1 MLDFISRMDSVSQI
15 VISIAIMI
23 FAGFIFTR
31 ITKKLKLPNVTAYL
45 VAGIVI
51 GPYCLNL
58 IPNGVI
64 VGSSFI
70 SDIALAFIAFSVGEY
85 FKFSS
90 LKTNGAKTI
99 VITLFDALFASLLV
113 FVVCYFLVG
122 LSFGLSLVLSA
133 LASATAPA
141 SIAMTI
147 RQTRSK
153 GEFVDTLLQVIA
165 LDDVIS
171 LIAYSVAISVAVVSS
186 VGGVAT
192 MSFATIIKPVL
203 NNLIAIALG
212 VVFAFIL
219 KFLLPER
226 RTNDNRLII
235 VICMLFLFCGICTSM
250 GVSPLLGCM
259 VIGMVY
265 VNITKDEKLF
275 LQVNYFSPPILL
287 LFFVRSGMSLNL
299 SSLVTS
305 GGAFGSIPLGVVGII
320 YFAVRLGGKY
330 LGSLLGCVVTN
341 KPKLTRNYLG
351 LGLIPQAGVAI
362 GLATI
367 GARAL
372 TEYGAPEL
380 GDALS
385 TIIISASV
393 LYEFVGPVLAKLAL
407 YKTGS
412 YTDKIEELVPVN
424 ETTKKGKSSLELLIE
439 RIQKIKGEVDREE
452 SAPSKEE
459 IAFTEAAEET
469 PEILFARV
477 KKGIVKNVK

>member
-1 MLDFISRMDSVSQI
+1 MLDFISRMDNVSQV

-23 FAGFIFTR
+23 FSGFLFTR
-31 ITKKLKLPNVTAYL
+31 VTKKLKLPNVTAYL
-45 VAGIVI
+45 FAGIVI

-58 IPNGVI
+58 IPESVI
-64 VGSSFI
+64 NGSSFI

-90 LKTNGAKTI
+90 LKQNGVKNI
-99 VITLFDALFASLLV
+99 VITLFDALIASLLV
-113 FVVCYFLVG
+113 FVVCYFLIK
-122 LSFGLSLVLSA
+122 LSFGLSLVLSS
-133 LASATAPA
+133 LAAATAPA

-165 LDDVIS
+165 LDDIIS
-171 LIAYSVAISVAVVSS
+171 LIGYSVAISVAVATTISGA
-186 VGGVAT
+186 GGL
-192 MSFATIIKPVL
+192 SILDIIKPIL
-203 NNLIAIALG
+203 NNLVAIGLG
-212 VVFAFIL
+212 VVFALVL
-219 KFLLPER
+219 KILLPER

-235 VICMLFLFCGICTSM
+235 VISMLFLFCGICTSM

-265 VNITKDEKLF
+265 VNTAKDEKLF

-287 LFFVRSGMSLNL
+287 LFFVRSGMMLNL
-299 SSLVTS
+299 SSLFTT
-305 GGAFGSIPLGVVGII
+305 GGAITKVPLGVVGVI

-330 LGSLLGCVVTN
+330 LGAFIGS
-341 KPKLTRNYLG
+341 KLTKKPNSTQKYLG

-362 GLATI
+362 GLAAL
-367 GARAL
+367 GQRAL
-372 TEYGAPEL
+372 VSYGAPEL
-380 GDALS
+380 GEALS

-393 LYEFVGPVLAKLAL
+393 LYEIIGPALAKLAL
-407 YKTGS
+407 YKTRS
-412 YTDKIEELVPVN
+412 YLDRIEEIVPVS
-424 ETTKKGKSSLELLIE
+424 ETVAKGKSSLELLIE

-469 PEILFARV
+469 PEILFTKNR
-477 KKGIVKNVK
+477 KGIVKNFK